1 MNMLNGA
8 EPAPIDGFTAAQRF
22 YIGYT
27 NVWAQNIRDEEIAKL
42 TKMDPHSL
50 GKWRV
55 NATLRNIEEFY
66 TAFGIK
72 EGDAMWMDPAERVN
86 IW

>member
-1 MNMLNGA
+1 MNSLQG
-8 EPAPIDGFTAAQRF
+8 ETPAVIDGFTGDQRF
-22 YIGYT
+22 YLGYAT
-27 NVWAQNIRDEEIAKL
+27 LWAQNIRDEEIVRR

-55 NATLRNIEEFY
+55 NAALKNIDTFY
-66 TAFGIK
+66 KAFDVK
-72 EGDAMWMDPAERVN
+72 EGDAMYMQPADRVN